1 MKIIKYVAAML
12 VLLATMVS
20 CKEEI
25 YDDTSF
31 VQSVT
36 APAKLTSVIDQ
47 TTDNTGNVTITPG
60 SEGAG
65 SFDVY
70 FGDTTSAPTNV
81 KPGSKVV
88 HKYAEGNYQVKI
100 AAKSV
105 TGLTTESTFPLSVVY
120 RAPENLI
127 VTITKSVATIKVKAT
142 ADFAK
147 SFVVYYGDVAG
158 ETGTPLAL
166 GAEISHTYTSLDTFD
181 VKVVALSGGAA
192 TSELVTP
199 VIITVPFVFPIDFES
214 PIINYFFGTFGGG
227 QKFEKVDNPN
237 KSGIN
242 TTKTVG
248 KFTKGFEGWSGTY
261 SPLDAPL
268 DFTKGKKVKVW
279 VYNPDPANI
288 GLKMNVE
295 LESAVGGTP
304 ANGVAIVKMPFTKS
318 GAWEELVFD
327 FGAIAEIPGTTKFG
341 QLVLRFN
348 DTFDGAGAVF
358 YVDNFRLT
366 K

>member
-1 MKIIKYVAAML
+1 MKIVKYVAAML
-12 VLLATMVS
+12 ILLAIAAG
-20 CKEEI
+20 CKEEVF
-25 YDDTSF
+25 DDTSF
-31 VQSVT
+31 VQTVT
-36 APAKLTSVIDQ
+36 APANITYLYDL
-47 TTDNTGNVTITPG
+47 TTDNSGNVTITPG
-60 SEGAG
+60 GEGPG
-65 SFDVY
+65 SYDVY
-70 FGDTTSAPTNV
+70 FGDTTSNPANV
-81 KPGSKVV
+81 LPGGKVI
-88 HKYAEGNYQVKI
+88 HKYAEGNYTVKI
-100 AAKSV
+100 VGKGV
-105 TGLTTESTFPLSVVY
+105 TGLKTEKTFPLSVVY
-120 RAPENLI
+120 RAPENLS
-127 VTITKSVATIKVKAT
+127 VTITKSVATIKVKAS

-147 SFVVYYGDVAG
+147 SFVVYYGDKVD
-158 ETGTPLAL
+158 EVGTPMAI
-166 GAEISHTYTSLDTFD
+166 GAELSHTYTSLDTFD

-192 TSELVTP
+192 NTELITP

-227 QKFEKVDNPN
+227 QKFEKVANPN
-237 KSGIN
+237 KSGLN
-242 TTKTVG
+242 TSATVG
-248 KFTKGFEGWSGTY
+248 MFTKGYEGWSGTY

-268 DFTKGKKVKVW
+268 DFAKGKKVKVW

-304 ANGVAIVKMPFTKS
+304 ANGVAVLKMAFTTS
-318 GAWEELVFD
+318 GAWEELIFD
-327 FGAIAEIPGTTKFG
+327 FGTIAEIPAATKFN

>member
-1 MKIIKYVAAML
+1 MKIIKYIAAML
-12 VLLATMVS
+12 VLLAFAAGCTQ
-20 CKEEI
+20 EI
-25 YDDTSF
+25 FDDTSF

-36 APAKLTSVIDQ
+36 APANLTLIIEQ
-47 TTDNTGNVTITPG
+47 TTDNSGNVTFTPG
-60 SEGAG
+60 GEGSG

-70 FGDTTSAPTNV
+70 FGDTTSKPVNV
-81 KPGSKVV
+81 LPGGKIV
-88 HKYAEGNYQVKI
+88 HSYAEGNYTVKI
-100 AAKSV
+100 VGKGV
-105 TGLTTESTFPLSVVY
+105 TGLNTENTYPLSVVF
-120 RAPENLI
+120 RAPENLV
-127 VTITKSVATIKVKAT
+127 VTITKTVPSIKVSAT

-147 SFVVYYGDVAG
+147 SFLVYYGDVTD
-158 ETGTPLAL
+158 EVGTPMAKGEEL
-166 GAEISHTYTSLDTFD
+166 SHVYATQDTFD

-192 TSELVTP
+192 NTELITP
-199 VIITVPFVFPIDFES
+199 VIISIPFAFPIDFEN
-214 PIINYFFGTFGGG
+214 PVVTYFFGTFGGG

-242 TTKTVG
+242 ITNTVG
-248 KFTKGFEGWSGTY
+248 MFTKGYEGWSGTY
-261 SPLDAPL
+261 SPLDSPI
-268 DFTKGKKVKVW
+268 DFTKGKKVKVY

-288 GLKMNVE
+288 GLTMNVE

-304 ANGVAIVKMPFTKS
+304 ANGVAVLKKPFTKS
-318 GAWEELVFD
+318 GVWEELIFD
-327 FGAIAEIPGTTKFG
+327 FGTIAEIPVTTRFN